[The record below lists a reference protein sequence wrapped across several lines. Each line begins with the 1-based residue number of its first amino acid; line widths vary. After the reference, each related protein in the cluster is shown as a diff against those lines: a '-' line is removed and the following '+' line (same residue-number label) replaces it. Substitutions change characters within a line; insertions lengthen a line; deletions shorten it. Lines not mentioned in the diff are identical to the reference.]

1 MAASWGSNLGAHT
14 SPGDSTV
21 SAQDLDGKALARTM
35 QSEIAAEVSGFS
47 QSRGIIPTLAAVLVG
62 DDPASQVYVRAKQR
76 ACQRVGI
83 VSVLHR
89 LATETSEGELLDVI
103 ARLNADPQVHGI
115 LVQLPLPPRVDTARV
130 LDAVAP
136 LKDVDAFHPEN
147 VGLLVQGRPRFLPC
161 TPYGIQQIL
170 HRHHLAVSGRHVVV
184 VGRSDIVGKPLAI
197 LLMQRTSPLGAS
209 AANATVTVCHSRTSA
224 LREITRQ
231 ADVLVAAIGVAR
243 FVTADMVRAGATVID
258 VGINR
263 TDNGLVGDVDYEQVK
278 QVAAH
283 ITPVPGGVGP
293 MTIAMLLSNTL
304 QAARIQ

>member
-1 MAASWGSNLGAHT
+1 MAASWGSNLGAYT

-35 QSEIAAEVSGFS
+35 QSEIAAEVSVFS

-76 ACQRVGI
+76 ACEQVGI
-83 VSVLHR
+83 ASVLHR
-89 LATETSEGELLDVI
+89 LATETSEDELLDVI

-170 HRHHLAVSGRHVVV
+170 HRHHIAVSGRHVVV